1 MKKKNKKKNDKL
13 LLFIVGV
20 LILFMV
26 ILLIIKYNLKSEKIT
41 NVKKVFKEDYSNVV
55 CIDSDCTGIVAYKNN
70 KDNTDVKIYDNNG
83 KLSAKYNQKTS
94 TKKTQTPY
102 ALKKNYFLKLI
113 KTKQKDTYSINNLNG
128 SIVYQSNNKLTAI
141 NENYILETKKSSVG
155 EKYDIILKNG
165 EVKYSNVS
173 EFSSYDDG
181 NIIYFEF
188 NGDEYLLDENVEVII
203 KNYKIEKEI
212 NDKENKNLYL
222 ILKKESNYYYFNIK
236 NKIIIGNSFDT
247 YTVNKDNSLT
257 INYKENNK
265 IYTQEIS
272 SSGNISKAEETKSN
286 SSIMNLLSNKISSD
300 KYYIY
305 NLSALSENQD
315 NILVDNKE
323 EKSFGMYN
331 LKNNKYEKV
340 YEYAS
345 NNFYSTIS
353 KIDSKDK
360 NTYLQITCD
369 TPICSENKLILYRIN
384 DSKIM
389 FEIPNTN
396 FVAEKYIQF
405 ENNYK
410 VIKYS
415 NLTDNEEYRGKYVL
429 YDDKN
434 NEVLKSDSQINL
446 IDSDYVTGEI
456 DDKSIVLYS
465 SKTKSLI
472 NDESSLAE
480 RIIIKGKE
488 YYKYTSNSKIILLNV
503 NTGKKYSID
512 SKGSILYTST
522 NIYTIIDK
530 EIKMYGLSNN
540 DFAVYKLNK
549 NEIMTNGTS
558 NTISPIKNVIFIN
571 NVRKKYYKIINSD
584 GSILKKVNGSNIY
597 DAVESKNGNIVIITS
612 KKVKNK
618 LLYGFYIAK

>member
-55 CIDSDCTGIVAYKNN
+55 CIDSDCTGIVAYKNKKN
-70 KDNTDVKIYDNNG
+70 NTEVKIYDNNG

-188 NGDEYLLDENVEVII
+188 NGDEYLLDENGEVII

-265 IYTQEIS
+265 IYTQKIS
-272 SSGNISKAEETKSN
+272 YSGDIGKAEEQKSN
-286 SSIMNLLSNKISSD
+286 SSIMNL
-300 KYYIY
+300 
-305 NLSALSENQD
+305 
-315 NILVDNKE
+315 
-323 EKSFGMYN
+323 
-331 LKNNKYEKV
+331 
-340 YEYAS
+340 
-345 NNFYSTIS
+345 
-353 KIDSKDK
+353 
-360 NTYLQITCD
+360 
-369 TPICSENKLILYRIN
+369 
-384 DSKIM
+384 
-389 FEIPNTN
+389 
-396 FVAEKYIQF
+396 
-405 ENNYK
+405 
-410 VIKYS
+410 
-415 NLTDNEEYRGKYVL
+415 
-429 YDDKN
+429 
-434 NEVLKSDSQINL
+434 
-446 IDSDYVTGEI
+446 
-456 DDKSIVLYS
+456 
-465 SKTKSLI
+465 
-472 NDESSLAE
+472 
-480 RIIIKGKE
+480 
-488 YYKYTSNSKIILLNV
+488 
-503 NTGKKYSID
+503 
-512 SKGSILYTST
+512 
-522 NIYTIIDK
+522 
-530 EIKMYGLSNN
+530 
-540 DFAVYKLNK
+540 
-549 NEIMTNGTS
+549 
-558 NTISPIKNVIFIN
+558 
-571 NVRKKYYKIINSD
+571 
-584 GSILKKVNGSNIY
+584 
-597 DAVESKNGNIVIITS
+597 
-612 KKVKNK
+612 
-618 LLYGFYIAK
+618 

>member
-55 CIDSDCTGIVAYKNN
+55 CIDSDCTGIVAYKNKKN
-70 KDNTDVKIYDNNG
+70 NTEVKIYDNNG

-188 NGDEYLLDENVEVII
+188 NGDEYLLDENGEVII

-212 NDKENKNLYL
+212 NDKENKDLYL

-265 IYTQEIS
+265 IYTQKIS
-272 SSGNISKAEETKSN
+272 YSGDIGKAEEQKSN

-384 DSKIM
+384 DSKIT

-530 EIKMYGLSNN
+530 EIKIYGLSNN

>member
-55 CIDSDCTGIVAYKNN
+55 CIDSDCTGIVAYKNKKN
-70 KDNTDVKIYDNNG
+70 NTEVKIYDNNG

-188 NGDEYLLDENVEVII
+188 NGDEYLLDENGEVII

-265 IYTQEIS
+265 IYTQKIS
-272 SSGNISKAEETKSN
+272 YSGDIGKAEEQKSN

-345 NNFYSTIS
+345 SNFYSTIS

-384 DSKIM
+384 DSKIT

-530 EIKMYGLSNN
+530 EIKIYGLSNN

>member
-55 CIDSDCTGIVAYKNN
+55 CIDSDCTGIVAYKNK
-70 KDNTDVKIYDNNG
+70 KDNTEVKIYDNNG
-83 KLSAKYNQKTS
+83 KLYAKYNQKTS

-173 EFSSYDDG
+173 EFSSYDGG

-188 NGDEYLLDENVEVII
+188 NGDEYLLDENGEVII

-212 NDKENKNLYL
+212 NDKENKDLYL

-272 SSGNISKAEETKSN
+272 SSGDIGKAEEQKSN

-323 EKSFGMYN
+323 ERSFGMYN

-345 NNFYSTIS
+345 SNFYSTIS

-446 IDSDYVTGEI
+446 IDSDYVMGEI

-488 YYKYTSNSKIILLNV
+488 YYKYTSNSKINLLNV

-530 EIKMYGLSNN
+530 EIKIYGLSNN
-540 DFAVYKLNK
+540 DFAIYKLNK

>member
-55 CIDSDCTGIVAYKNN
+55 CIDSDCTGIVAYKNKKN
-70 KDNTDVKIYDNNG
+70 NTEVKIYDNNG

-165 EVKYSNVS
+165 EIKYSNVS

-188 NGDEYLLDENVEVII
+188 NGDEYLLDENGEVII

-212 NDKENKNLYL
+212 NDKENKDLYL

-272 SSGNISKAEETKSN
+272 SSGDIGKAEEQKSN

-340 YEYAS
+340 YEYVS
-345 NNFYSTIS
+345 SNFYSTIS

-384 DSKIM
+384 DSKIT

-571 NVRKKYYKIINSD
+571 NVRKKYYKIINPD

>member
-55 CIDSDCTGIVAYKNN
+55 CIDSDCTGIVAYKNKKN
-70 KDNTDVKIYDNNG
+70 NTEVKIYDNNG

-188 NGDEYLLDENVEVII
+188 NGDEYLLDENGEVII

-247 YTVNKDNSLT
+247 YTVNKDNSVT

-265 IYTQEIS
+265 IYTQKIS
-272 SSGNISKAEETKSN
+272 YSGDIGKAEEQKSN

-384 DSKIM
+384 DSKIT

-530 EIKMYGLSNN
+530 EIKIYGLSNN

>member
-55 CIDSDCTGIVAYKNN
+55 CIDSDCTGIVAYKNKKN
-70 KDNTDVKIYDNNG
+70 NTEVKIYDNNG

-188 NGDEYLLDENVEVII
+188 NGDEYLLDENGEVII

-247 YTVNKDNSLT
+247 YKVNKDNSLT

-265 IYTQEIS
+265 IYTQKIS
-272 SSGNISKAEETKSN
+272 YSGDIGKAEEQKSN

-345 NNFYSTIS
+345 SNFYSTIS

-384 DSKIM
+384 DSKIT

-530 EIKMYGLSNN
+530 EIKIYGLSNN